1 MNLDQFEQIF
11 DAQLGLPQDR
21 SQRRRTDVSGVDG
34 DRRKK
39 VPILHLDMTSLL
51 ADYLETGALKSMY
64 KALRPDL
71 RQFRHGP
78 ELTGPLGC

>member
-1 MNLDQFEQIF
+1 MKLDQFKQLF
-11 DAQLGLPQDR
+11 DAYLGLPQDR
-21 SQRRRTDVSGVDG
+21 SQRRRTDVSRVNG
-34 DRRKK
+34 DRREK
-39 VPILHLDMTSLL
+39 VPILHLDMASLL

-78 ELTGPLGC
+78 ELRGPLGC